1 MLACLIRAANWST
14 LLEQNKQKRTS
25 FEFPKWA
32 NAIRLPVA
40 LMAAGAPIYGLALL
54 YLAFDP
60 GTTSV
65 GYQPIQPVEYSHVLH
80 AGELGIDCRYCH
92 TAVDVGAPAT
102 LPPTQTCMNCHATVK
117 TESDKLA
124 LVRESYATGMPIPW
138 VRVHDLPD
146 FAFFNHSAHVTR
158 GVGCESCHG
167 RVDQMEVVY
176 QYAGLNMGWCLG
188 CHRSPEEHLRPVDQ
202 VTVMGYEPAE
212 EQLALGARL
221 REARNINPPVD
232 CSTCHR

>member
-1 MLACLIRAANWST
+1 LDND
-14 LLEQNKQKRTS
+14 KQGRSS

-40 LMAAGAPIYGLALL
+40 LMAAGAPVYILGML
-54 YLAFDP
+54 YLLFDP

-65 GYQPIQPVEYSHVLH
+65 GYMPEQPVQYSHRLH

-92 TAVDVGAPAT
+92 TGVDKGASAT
-102 LPPTQTCMNCHATVK
+102 LPPTQTCMNCHSTVK
-117 TESDKLA
+117 TESEMLA
-124 LVRESYATGMPIPW
+124 AVRESYATGMPIEW

-146 FAFFNHSAHVTR
+146 FVYFDHSAHVTR

-167 RVDQMEVVY
+167 RIDEMEVVY
-176 QYAGLNMGWCLG
+176 QAEGLNMGWCLG
-188 CHRSPEEHLRPVDQ
+188 CHRDPEPHLRPVDE
-202 VTVMGYEPAE
+202 VTTMGWTPGLDQRE
-212 EQLALGARL
+212 LGAQL
-221 REARNINPPVD
+221 REARNINPPTD